1 MSYLEDDD
9 WEPAPGEHPTW
20 SMDEIDSHPL
30 FMTEVPTDG
39 NNVHVEALQS
49 VLYDYD
55 TPEEVSA
62 NFKEQGNDALR
73 RGLVD
78 DAGIFYENGLTC
90 GCKDRDLLSQL
101 HSNLAL
107 VRLKQ
112 ERFPECVDECYR
124 AIGHQA
130 TNVKAFYR
138 GALASFKLELFSQ
151 GVYFAKGGLDVDAGN
166 SDLLEILSQLEE
178 ARQKQVD
185 AKAKLAAES
194 AASEPKVNKMKFRWR
209 D

>member
-1 MSYLEDDD
+1 MDFLDNDD

-20 SMDEIDSHPL
+20 SMEEIESHPL

-39 NNVHVEALQS
+39 KNVHVEALQS

-55 TPEEVSA
+55 NPDEAAT
-62 NFKEQGNDALR
+62 NFKEQGNNALK

-78 DAGIFYENGLTC
+78 DAGIFYENGLTI
-90 GCKDRDLLSQL
+90 GCKNLEILSQL

-124 AIGHQA
+124 AIGHQPS
-130 TNVKAFYR
+130 NVKAFYR
-138 GALASFKLELFSQ
+138 GALASFKMDLYSQ
-151 GVYFAKGGLDVDAGN
+151 GVYFAKGGLDVDPTN
-166 SDLLEILSQLEE
+166 NDLTEILDQLEA
-178 ARQKQVD
+178 ARRKLAE
-185 AKAKLAAES
+185 AKAKEAEVS
-194 AASEPKVNKMKFRWR
+194 SDSDKVKKMKFRWR